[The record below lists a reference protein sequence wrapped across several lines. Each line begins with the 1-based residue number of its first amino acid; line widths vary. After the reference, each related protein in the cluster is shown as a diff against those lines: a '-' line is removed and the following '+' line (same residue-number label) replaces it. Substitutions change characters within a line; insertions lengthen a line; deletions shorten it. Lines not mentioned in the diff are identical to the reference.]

1 MAAADRRLPRLFA
14 AALPAWRQAR
24 RARRRHQDHRPRDLR
39 RRLAFRRPRRDHPP
53 DQVHRRT
60 STALRRLRRREQVV
74 GLVVGL
80 PLNMDGSDSPR
91 TQSVRAFARNLAPLG
106 LPILL
111 WDERWSTQAVERA
124 MIDADV
130 SRAKRA
136 EKVDALA
143 AAHILQGAIDALANL
158 GRECLFGRDRSGV
171 GCRRLAA
178 SRRNGGGLP

>member
-1 MAAADRRLPRLFA
+1 MASLITSSTSDFA
-14 AALPAWRQAR
+14 AALPNAGKLLGLDVGTKTIGIAICDSGWHFAGPSETIR
-24 RARRRHQDHRPRDLR
+24 RVKFTQDLASLR
-39 RRLAFRRPRRDHPP
+39 RIIAHE
-53 DQVHRRT
+53 H
-60 STALRRLRRREQVV
+60 AL

-80 PLNMDGSDSPR
+80 PLNMDGSDSSR
-91 TQSVRAFARNLAPLG
+91 TQSVRAFARNLGPLE

-124 MIDADV
+124 MIEADV

-158 GRECLFGRDRSGV
+158 GDGS
-171 GCRRLAA
+171 
-178 SRRNGGGLP
+178 